1 MSSIFI
7 ILNSID
13 AVVSSLVSIVFV
25 CFNIFTLF
33 AAVKY
38 SICML
43 SIAVFLILVGLG
55 WDILVLF
62 LVDGTADD
70 TVSENTP
77 GYNTNTPAPT
87 EESYTHT
94 LTEYSEYSEE
104 IPESYTIIF
113 AVNVL
118 VVFAGLY
125 IYPVIG
131 LISEIKNGIM
141 SEETYPR
148 EGT

>member
-13 AVVSSLVSIVFV
+13 VVVSSLVSIVFV

-43 SIAVFLILVGLG
+43 STAVFLILLGLG

-62 LVDGTADD
+62 IVDN
-70 TVSENTP
+70 S
-77 GYNTNTPAPT
+77 
-87 EESYTHT
+87 
-94 LTEYSEYSEE
+94 SEYSEE
-104 IPESYTIIF
+104 IPELYTIIVS
-113 AVNVL
+113 VNVY
-118 VVFAGLY
+118 VFFAGLY
-125 IYPVIG
+125 IYPVVG

-141 SEETYPR
+141 SEETYSR

>member
-13 AVVSSLVSIVFV
+13 VVVSSLVSIVFV

-70 TVSENTP
+70 TANENTP

-87 EESYTHT
+87 EESYDHT